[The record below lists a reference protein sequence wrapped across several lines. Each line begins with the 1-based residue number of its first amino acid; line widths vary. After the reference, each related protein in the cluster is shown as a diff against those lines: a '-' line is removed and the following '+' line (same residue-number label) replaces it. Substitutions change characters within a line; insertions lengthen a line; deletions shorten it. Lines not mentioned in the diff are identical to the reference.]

1 MNVIQH
7 MSGYKLLFH
16 QSTMR
21 ISYCRVANLF
31 ENESYFIVHIHAK
44 GYQFD
49 THTSDIQF
57 AQFVFNYVIN

>member
-21 ISYCRVANLF
+21 ISYCKVANLF
-31 ENESYFIVHIHAK
+31 ENEKNATIHAK

-49 THTSDIQF
+49 TYTSDIQF